1 VAVGCEALPYWAQE
15 RRARRPPA
23 CRNGVLDTKPDAQ
36 VLDRSWTFRTVGFGH
51 GEELWRRLLGTLV
64 AVGSCSIEI
73 APS

>member
-1 VAVGCEALPYWAQE
+1 MRGAAVLGAGAALAEAAGVPQG
-15 RRARRPPA
+15 RARH
-23 CRNGVLDTKPDAQ
+23 KPYSQ

-64 AVGSCSIEI
+64 AVGSCSIEV